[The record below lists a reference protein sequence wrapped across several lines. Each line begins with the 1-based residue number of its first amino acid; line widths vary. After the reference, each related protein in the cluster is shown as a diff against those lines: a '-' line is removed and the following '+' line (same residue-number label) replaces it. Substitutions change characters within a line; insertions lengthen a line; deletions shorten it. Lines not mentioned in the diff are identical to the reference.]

1 MAVASDELIPFD
13 SAVTYV
19 GERGV
24 ITIRGELDLAA
35 APILRREVGAT
46 LGRPIAALTLDL
58 RDVRFLDSS
67 GLHCL
72 VHAHEDAVER
82 QVEFELASVPR
93 NVRRVIDVTGLS
105 EMFGLEPV

>member
-1 MAVASDELIPFD
+1 MAVASDELIPFA

-58 RDVRFLDSS
+58 RDLRFLDSS

-72 VHAHEDAVER
+72 VHARDDAAER
-82 QVEFELASVPR
+82 QVEFELVSVPR
-93 NVRRVIDVTGLS
+93 HARRLINVTGLS
-105 EMFGLEPV
+105 DLLGVEPV

>member
-1 MAVASDELIPFD
+1 MAVASDELNPFD
-13 SAVTYV
+13 SAVSYI

-24 ITIRGELDLAA
+24 IRIRGELDLAA

-58 RDVRFLDSS
+58 RDLSFLDSS

-72 VHAHEDAVER
+72 VHAHDDAVER
-82 QVEFELASVPR
+82 QVEFELASVPHHA
-93 NVRRVIDVTGLS
+93 RRIINVTGLS
-105 EMFGLEPV
+105 EMFGLEPG